1 MDLDTTTRTVRRPAS
16 NMVDESIMA
25 STNGAIAVDVVP
37 AVGGDKDKNLFNVPL
52 LEVRLT
58 RAAAAAAAGA
68 AAAGADDDDNDNEVE
83 EG

>member
-1 MDLDTTTRTVRRPAS
+1 
-16 NMVDESIMA
+16 MVDESIMA

-58 RAAAAAAAGA
+58 RAAAAAAGA
-68 AAAGADDDDNDNEVE
+68 AAAGADDDDNDNDEDVKVE